1 MTVWG
6 LIISAVQPVGQWSQH
21 TFRLWR
27 SPALCLLCLEHWDRS
42 LQPEG
47 VRKVGLAVESLAVC
61 SEKAWSLGTH
71 SHMVAWILVPR
82 TAHTILS
89 RDCFMQRTVAHTSSL
104 VLSPQSIQSYPPLL
118 LIPFCPNISAFIQ
131 IRMKVKESP
140 LSPSLTGDYG
150 TALGGVGLNLVLL
163 PGF

>member
-1 MTVWG
+1 MLSGHSLTHG
-6 LIISAVQPVGQWSQH
+6 SLD
-21 TFRLWR
+21 F
-27 SPALCLLCLEHWDRS
+27 SPKDCR
-42 LQPEG
+42 
-47 VRKVGLAVESLAVC
+47 
-61 SEKAWSLGTH
+61 T
-71 SHMVAWILVPR
+71 PR

-89 RDCFMQRTVAHTSSL
+89 RDRFMLTTVAHTSSL

-140 LSPSLTGDYG
+140 LSPSLTGEYS

-163 PGF
+163 PGFQLSG